1 MRCERVRASAQGGT
15 TMNFDNEM
23 IKGIS
28 QSEFEKA
35 FAKQMMK
42 DRVSDQMQKD
52 MEALQKLNSGNYV
65 IVPKEPTQRML
76 NAGHV
81 AMNPVKGSD
90 VHSGTN
96 QKRRECYKAMIRAYQ
111 EYGDQ

>member
-1 MRCERVRASAQGGT
+1 
-15 TMNFDNEM
+15 MNFDNEM

-28 QSEFEKA
+28 QSDFEKA

-42 DRVSDQMQKD
+42 DRVSNQMQKD
-52 MEALQKLNSGNYV
+52 MEALQKLNSGDYV

-96 QKRRECYKAMIRAYQ
+96 QKRRECYKAMLRAYQ

>member
-1 MRCERVRASAQGGT
+1 
-15 TMNFDNEM
+15 MNLNSELV
-23 IKGIS
+23 KGMTQI
-28 QSEFEKA
+28 EFEQELA
-35 FAKQMMK
+35 RLLRK
-42 DRVSDQMQKD
+42 DRDMVSDQMQKD

-96 QKRRECYKAMIRAYQ
+96 QKRRECYKAMLRAYQ

>member
-1 MRCERVRASAQGGT
+1 
-15 TMNFDNEM
+15 MNLNSELV
-23 IKGIS
+23 KGMTKI
-28 QSEFEKA
+28 EFEQELA
-35 FAKQMMK
+35 RLLRK
-42 DRVSDQMQKD
+42 DRDMVSDQMQKD

-81 AMNPVKGSD
+81 VMNPVKGSD

-96 QKRRECYKAMIRAYQ
+96 QKRRECYKAMLRAYQ

>member
-1 MRCERVRASAQGGT
+1 
-15 TMNFDNEM
+15 MNLNSELV
-23 IKGIS
+23 KGMTQI
-28 QSEFEKA
+28 EFEQELA
-35 FAKQMMK
+35 RLLRK
-42 DRVSDQMQKD
+42 DRDMVSDQMQKD

-81 AMNPVKGSD
+81 AMNPIKGSD

-96 QKRRECYKAMIRAYQ
+96 QKRRECYKAMLRAYQ

>member
-1 MRCERVRASAQGGT
+1 
-15 TMNFDNEM
+15 MNFDNEM
-23 IKGIS
+23 IKGVS
-28 QSEFEKA
+28 QSEFEKDL
-35 FAKQMMK
+35 AKQLIK
-42 DRVSDQMQKD
+42 NRNRVSDQMQID
-52 MEALQKLNSGNYV
+52 MDNLQKLHSGQYV

-81 AMNPVKGSD
+81 AMNPIKGSD

-96 QKRRECYKAMIRAYQ
+96 QKRRDCYKAMLRAYQ

>member
-1 MRCERVRASAQGGT
+1 
-15 TMNFDNEM
+15 MNLNSELVKEM
-23 IKGIS
+23 TQI
-28 QSEFEKA
+28 EFEQE
-35 FAKQMMK
+35 FAKLLRK
-42 DRVSDQMQKD
+42 DKERVSDQMQKD

-96 QKRRECYKAMIRAYQ
+96 QKRRECYKAMLRAYQ
-111 EYGDQ
+111 EYGEK

>member
-1 MRCERVRASAQGGT
+1 
-15 TMNFDNEM
+15 MNLNSELV
-23 IKGIS
+23 KGMTQI
-28 QSEFEKA
+28 EFEQELA
-35 FAKQMMK
+35 RLLRK
-42 DRVSDQMQKD
+42 DRDMVSDQMQKD
-52 MEALQKLNSGNYV
+52 MEVLQKLNSGNYV

>member
-1 MRCERVRASAQGGT
+1 
-15 TMNFDNEM
+15 MNFDNEM

-28 QSEFEKA
+28 QSEFEREL
-35 FAKQMMK
+35 AKRLGK
-42 DRVSDQMQKD
+42 DRDRVTDQMQKD
-52 MEALQKLNSGNYV
+52 LEALQKLNSGNYV

-96 QKRRECYKAMIRAYQ
+96 QKRRECYKAMLRAYE
-111 EYGDQ
+111 EYGEK

>member
-1 MRCERVRASAQGGT
+1 
-15 TMNFDNEM
+15 MNLNSELV
-23 IKGIS
+23 KGMTQI
-28 QSEFEKA
+28 EFEQELA
-35 FAKQMMK
+35 RLLRK
-42 DRVSDQMQKD
+42 DRDMVSDQMQKD

>member
-1 MRCERVRASAQGGT
+1 MI
-15 TMNFDNEM
+15 FDNEM

-28 QSEFEKA
+28 QSEFEKEL
-35 FAKQMMK
+35 AKQLGK
-42 DRVSDQMQKD
+42 DRDRVTDQMQKD
-52 MEALQKLNSGNYV
+52 LEALQKLNSGNYV

-96 QKRRECYKAMIRAYQ
+96 QKRRECYKAMLRAYE
-111 EYGDQ
+111 EYGEK

>member
-1 MRCERVRASAQGGT
+1 
-15 TMNFDNEM
+15 MNFDNEM
-23 IKGIS
+23 IKGVS
-28 QSEFEKA
+28 QSEFEKDL
-35 FAKQMMK
+35 AKQLIK
-42 DRVSDQMQKD
+42 NRNRVSDQMQID
-52 MEALQKLNSGNYV
+52 MDNLQKLHSGQYV
-65 IVPKEPTQRML
+65 IVPKEPTQQML

-96 QKRRECYKAMIRAYQ
+96 QKRRECYKAMLRAYQ